1 MVKWFKENQ
10 NKIVLAIGMVLVA
23 GIAFGAGMI
32 VNYKEQ
38 KEPLVLSENTVK
50 ITPITFSV
58 QEARDNLGR
67 AKTDPS
73 VTVKLGEEILQTD
86 GEGNFE
92 FDLEKSAQLTLYNE
106 NNVVTID
113 LASFKN
119 LAKTEGAITPPAVA
133 GESAKQIAPAPVS
146 ASNSAGN
153 VGQKNTQ
160 TLAEPQ
166 KQTGQFVASKNSN
179 KYHLPTCRF
188 AKKIK
193 PENQVWFSSAAEAES
208 RGYAPCGTCMK

>member
-1 MVKWFKENQ
+1 MVKWLRENQ
-10 NKIVLAIGMVLVA
+10 NKIVLVIGMILVA

-38 KEPLVLSENTVK
+38 KEPLVLSENTAK

-73 VTVKLGEEILQTD
+73 VTVKLGEEILQID

-92 FDLEKSAQLTLYNE
+92 FDLDKSGKLTLYNE
-106 NNVVTID
+106 NNVVSLD
-113 LASFKN
+113 LGSLKN
-119 LAKTEGAITPPAVA
+119 LAKAENEAARKVA
-133 GESAKQIAPAPVS
+133 GSVEQSAPAPAS
-146 ASNSAGN
+146 APIPNPAS
-153 VGQKNTQ
+153 VEKKTTQ
-160 TLAEPQ
+160 SLPEAQ

-193 PENQVWFSSAAEAES
+193 PENQVWFSSAAEAEA
-208 RGYAPCGTCMK
+208 RGYQPCGTCMK